1 MVVHQGGLRAQKM
14 FVKYGQ
20 NKSQAGILFMLHH
33 EEAVS
38 QKPLSQK
45 ELAKKLNVTA
55 PSITSAIQKM
65 EKAGFIKR
73 QPDEKD
79 QRIMRLYLDEKG
91 KACIEHVKEVAMQ
104 MDEIM
109 FRGISQE
116 EKLLLRRIMIQIF
129 DNLKEEPRFHTS
141 GESKT
146 ER

>member
-1 MVVHQGGLRAQKM
+1 
-14 FVKYGQ
+14 
-20 NKSQAGILFMLHH
+20 
-33 EEAVS
+33 
-38 QKPLSQK
+38 
-45 ELAKKLNVTA
+45 
-55 PSITSAIQKM
+55 
-65 EKAGFIKR
+65 
-73 QPDEKD
+73 
-79 QRIMRLYLDEKG
+79 MRLYLDEKG

-116 EKLLLRRIMIQIF
+116 EKLLLRRIMIEIF

>member
-1 MVVHQGGLRAQKM
+1 
-14 FVKYGQ
+14 
-20 NKSQAGILFMLHH
+20 
-33 EEAVS
+33 
-38 QKPLSQK
+38 
-45 ELAKKLNVTA
+45 
-55 PSITSAIQKM
+55 
-65 EKAGFIKR
+65 
-73 QPDEKD
+73 
-79 QRIMRLYLDEKG
+79 MRLYLDEKG

-129 DNLKEEPRFHTS
+129 DNLKEEPRFDTS

>member
-1 MVVHQGGLRAQKM
+1 M
-14 FVKYGQ
+14 
-20 NKSQAGILFMLHH
+20 
-33 EEAVS
+33 
-38 QKPLSQK
+38 
-45 ELAKKLNVTA
+45 NVTA

>member
-1 MVVHQGGLRAQKM
+1 M
-14 FVKYGQ
+14 
-20 NKSQAGILFMLHH
+20 
-33 EEAVS
+33 
-38 QKPLSQK
+38 
-45 ELAKKLNVTA
+45 TA

-73 QPDEKD
+73 QPDEK
-79 QRIMRLYLDEKG
+79 G
-91 KACIEHVKEVAMQ
+91 KSCIEHVKEVAMQ

>member
-1 MVVHQGGLRAQKM
+1 MRCDLDKVPSVGLFGMVVHQGGLRAQKM
-14 FVKYGQ
+14 FDKYGL
-20 NKSQAGILFMLHH
+20 NKS
-33 EEAVS
+33 
-38 QKPLSQK
+38 
-45 ELAKKLNVTA
+45 LAKKLNVTA

>member
-1 MVVHQGGLRAQKM
+1 MRCDLDKVPSVGLFGMVVHQGGLRAQKM
-14 FVKYGQ
+14 FDKYGL

-55 PSITSAIQKM
+55 PSITSAIQN
-65 EKAGFIKR
+65 
-73 QPDEKD
+73 
-79 QRIMRLYLDEKG
+79 LDEKG